1 MSDAR
6 DRPNADAGGGKQKRK
21 WVPRSKG
28 KHAGAKRPS
37 VKNQI
42 RSIER
47 LLKRDGVPAK
57 LREEKERE
65 LEKLRDQG
73 KENKRVER
81 EKKLSTRYHKVKFF
95 ERVKLTRKI
104 ERLERERSE
113 RGGALS
119 EDAERELASAKEDL
133 EYVMNFPRGEKYV
146 SVLVNDGDT
155 EHSKKERERLRKLV
169 KANLAARA
177 SLADENEGGA
187 EMAANADTGV
197 DEDEDDFFLND
208 SDDEGGSDSESE
220 SSSSSSSTSSS
231 SEPSA
236 KKTELKVATDP
247 IFIKNPAQKL
257 SERTERKQKEQR
269 VDKNGNKLPSRTRSE
284 GGRKRRKKGEK

>member
-1 MSDAR
+1 MADAR
-6 DRPNADAGGGKQKRK
+6 DRPDAHAGGGKQKRK

-47 LLKRDGVPAK
+47 LLKRDGVPTK

-95 ERVKLTRKI
+95 ERVKLTRRI

-113 RGGALS
+113 RGALS
-119 EDAERELASAKEDL
+119 EDAERELASARDDL
-133 EYVMNFPRGEKYV
+133 EYVINFPRGEKYV

-177 SLADENEGGA
+177 ALADENEGGA
-187 EMAANADTGV
+187 DVAANADAGA
-197 DEDEDDFFLND
+197 EEEDDFFLND
-208 SDDEGGSDSESE
+208 SEDEGGSDSESD
-220 SSSSSSSTSSS
+220 SSSSSSSSS
-231 SEPSA
+231 SEPPA
-236 KKTELKVATDP
+236 KKKSELKVATDP
-247 IFIKNPAQKL
+247 IFIRNPAQKL
-257 SERTERKQKEQR
+257 VERTERKQQEQK
-269 VDKNGNKLPSRTRSE
+269 VDKDGNKLPSRTRAE
-284 GGRKRRKKGEK
+284 GGRKRRKKGDK